1 MNRVTYGECLRLL
14 LLKYNKLFFN
24 NGMKLKQIDE
34 YEYRQMLDSKLCS
47 KQDMFRLASYP
58 HVSLL
63 SKYKNLISYE
73 QRKIREIEDD
83 SVFAF
88 FHIISLLFGVG
99 SQSEIDTINRNM
111 NVEPLR
117 SAVIAARQEIDPA
130 ERAPKYFELA
140 CKILLSL
147 DERGYSM
154 MNVIN
159 IRVRGKIPGMP
170 FSNRQKIA
178 DEWFSTFV
186 NLKLEGMKKEYREL
200 GAEMAYTFVVSSTLH
215 SLYHFAPNRYNIA
228 YCQSED
234 EALHKVLRI
243 FTELEDKRS

>member
-14 LLKYNKLFFN
+14 LSKCNKHFFN

-34 YEYRQMLDSKLCS
+34 YEYKQMLDSKLCS
-47 KQDMFRLASYP
+47 KQDMFRLASFPY
-58 HVSLL
+58 VSLL
-63 SKYKNLISYE
+63 SKYKNLMSYE

-88 FHIISLLFGVG
+88 FHILSLLFGIG

-117 SAVIAARQEIDPA
+117 SAVIAARQELDPA

-178 DEWFSTFV
+178 DEWFSNFV
-186 NLKLEGMKKEYREL
+186 NLKLEGMKKVYREL

-215 SLYHFAPNRYNIA
+215 SLYHFAPERYHIE

-243 FTELEDKRS
+243 FTELKDKRS

>member
-1 MNRVTYGECLRLL
+1 
-14 LLKYNKLFFN
+14 
-24 NGMKLKQIDE
+24 MKLKQIDE
-34 YEYRQMLDSKLCS
+34 YEYLQMLDSKLCS

-58 HVSLL
+58 YVSLL
-63 SKYKNLISYE
+63 SKYKNLLSYE

-88 FHIISLLFGVG
+88 FHILSLLFGIG
-99 SQSEIDTINRNM
+99 SQNEIDTINRNM

-117 SAVIAARQEIDPA
+117 SAVIAARQEVDPA
-130 ERAPKYFELA
+130 ERAPKYIELA

-147 DERGYSM
+147 EERGYNK

-159 IRVRGKIPGMP
+159 IRVRGNIPGMP
-170 FSNRQKIA
+170 FSNRQRIA
-178 DEWFSTFV
+178 DEWFSNFV
-186 NLKLEGMKKEYREL
+186 NLKIEGMKKVYREL
-200 GAEMAYTFVVSSTLH
+200 GVEAAYTFVVSSTLH
-215 SLYHFAPNRYNIA
+215 SLYHFAPERYHIE

-243 FTELEDKRS
+243 FTELKDKRL

>member
-1 MNRVTYGECLRLL
+1 MYFWNYIIWR
-14 LLKYNKLFFN
+14 FN

-34 YEYRQMLDSKLCS
+34 YEYQQMLDSKLCS
-47 KQDMFRLASYP
+47 KQDMFKLASYP
-58 HVSLL
+58 YVSLL
-63 SKYKNLISYE
+63 AKYKNLMSYE

-88 FHIISLLFGVG
+88 FHIISLLFGIG
-99 SQSEIDTINRNM
+99 SKSEIDTINRSM

-130 ERAPKYFELA
+130 ERAPKYLELA

-159 IRVRGKIPGMP
+159 I
-170 FSNRQKIA
+170 
-178 DEWFSTFV
+178 
-186 NLKLEGMKKEYREL
+186 
-200 GAEMAYTFVVSSTLH
+200 
-215 SLYHFAPNRYNIA
+215 
-228 YCQSED
+228 
-234 EALHKVLRI
+234 
-243 FTELEDKRS
+243 

>member
-1 MNRVTYGECLRLL
+1 MANVCASCFQNVT
-14 LLKYNKLFFN
+14 NIFFN

-34 YEYRQMLDSKLCS
+34 YEYKQMLDSKLCS
-47 KQDMFRLASYP
+47 KQDMFRLASFPY
-58 HVSLL
+58 VSLL
-63 SKYKNLISYE
+63 SKYKNLMSYE

-88 FHIISLLFGVG
+88 FHILSLLFGIG

-117 SAVIAARQEIDPA
+117 SAVIAARQELDPA

-170 FSNRQKIA
+170 FSNRQKSGII
-178 DEWFSTFV
+178 V
-186 NLKLEGMKKEYREL
+186 
-200 GAEMAYTFVVSSTLH
+200 GALLAVASVFCTGAGYTLLT
-215 SLYHFAPNRYNIA
+215 SL
-228 YCQSED
+228 D
-234 EALHKVLRI
+234 KV
-243 FTELEDKRS
+243 EQ

>member
-1 MNRVTYGECLRLL
+1 ME
-14 LLKYNKLFFN
+14 LKK
-24 NGMKLKQIDE
+24 IDE
-34 YEYRQMLDSKLCS
+34 YEYRQMLNSKLCS

-58 HVSLL
+58 YVSLL

-186 NLKLEGMKKEYREL
+186 NFKLEGMKKVYREL

-215 SLYHFAPNRYNIA
+215 SLYHFAPERYRIE

-243 FTELEDKRS
+243 FTELKDKRS

>member
-1 MNRVTYGECLRLL
+1 MSAPLAFKSQQTLIVNKKME
-14 LLKYNKLFFN
+14 LKK
-24 NGMKLKQIDE
+24 IDE
-34 YEYRQMLDSKLCS
+34 YEYRQMLNSKLCS

-58 HVSLL
+58 YVSLL

-186 NLKLEGMKKEYREL
+186 NLKLEGMKKVYREL
-200 GAEMAYTFVVSSTLH
+200 SEFENYC
-215 SLYHFAPNRYNIA
+215 NRLGLSHDQTRVRIA
-228 YCQSED
+228 RKLSYMRD
-234 EALHKVLRI
+234 GIVKAGGIVAWTNK
-243 FTELEDKRS
+243 

>member
-1 MNRVTYGECLRLL
+1 
-14 LLKYNKLFFN
+14 
-24 NGMKLKQIDE
+24 MKLKQIDE
-34 YEYRQMLDSKLCS
+34 YEYKQMLDSKLCS
-47 KQDMFRLASYP
+47 KQDMFRLASFPY
-58 HVSLL
+58 VSLL
-63 SKYKNLISYE
+63 SKYKNLMSYE

-88 FHIISLLFGVG
+88 FHILSLLFGIG

-111 NVEPLR
+111 NVEP
-117 SAVIAARQEIDPA
+117 SARQELDPA

-186 NLKLEGMKKEYREL
+186 KFKLEGMKKVYREL

-215 SLYHFAPNRYNIA
+215 SLYHFAPERYHIE

-243 FTELEDKRS
+243 FTE

>member
-1 MNRVTYGECLRLL
+1 MSAPLAFKSQQTLIVNNKME
-14 LLKYNKLFFN
+14 LKK
-24 NGMKLKQIDE
+24 IDE
-34 YEYRQMLDSKLCS
+34 YEYRQMLNSKLCS

-58 HVSLL
+58 YVSLL

-170 FSNRQKIA
+170 FSHRQKIA

-186 NLKLEGMKKEYREL
+186 NLKLEGMKKVYREL

-243 FTELEDKRS
+243 FTELKDKRS

>member
-1 MNRVTYGECLRLL
+1 
-14 LLKYNKLFFN
+14 
-24 NGMKLKQIDE
+24 MKLKQIDE
-34 YEYRQMLDSKLCS
+34 YEYKQMLETKLYA
-47 KQDMFRLASYP
+47 KQDMYRFASYP
-58 HVSLL
+58 YVSLL
-63 SKYKNLISYE
+63 SRYKNLMSYE

-83 SVFAF
+83 NIFSF
-88 FHIISLLFGVG
+88 FHVISLLFGVG
-99 SQSEIDTINRNM
+99 SKSEIDTINRNM

-117 SAVIAARQEIDPA
+117 SAVIAAKQEINPA
-130 ERAPKYFELA
+130 ERAPKYLELA

-147 DERGYSM
+147 DELGYSM

-170 FSNRQKIA
+170 FSNRQRIA

-186 NLKLEGMKKEYREL
+186 NLKLDGMKKVYREL
-200 GAEMAYTFVVSSTLH
+200 GAEMAYTFVVSSTLQ
-215 SLYHFAPNRYNIA
+215 SLYHFAPERYHIA

-243 FTELEDKRS
+243 FTELKNKRL